1 MSVLQY
7 EKRMYGKRIHIPP
20 IPGDPGCLL
29 HSMERECMERDLI
42 TLDRVQIKDAF
53 WDKYTKLVIDQVL
66 PYQWKVLND
75 QVEGIEPSHAIRNFR
90 IAAGKESGDFYG
102 FVFQDSDVAK
112 WLEAAA
118 YSLAWH
124 RDDSL
129 EEKMDGVIELLGE
142 AMRPD
147 GYLDTYFIIRDPG
160 HEFTNLRDGHELYC
174 AGHLIEA
181 GVAYYRVTGKRNLL
195 DICIKMADH
204 IVESFHSQDLERAI
218 PGHEEIELA
227 LVRLYEVTDNRAY
240 LEMAKEFIDRRGQE
254 PHYFFE
260 EKKRPHY
267 KQIFPE
273 HDADGYHLDYAQTD
287 VPVRE
292 QKRAEGHAVRA
303 VYLYCAMADV
313 AYYTQDQELFAACE
327 RLYENITRRQMYIT
341 GGIGSSG
348 FLERFTTDYD
358 LPNAMNYSESCAS
371 IGLALFCRRMAR
383 ITGQA
388 RYMDTAEC
396 ALYNTVLAGIA
407 MDGKSFFYVN
417 PLAVWPQVC
426 MPGTSRSHVKPVR
439 QGWFACACCP
449 PNIARTLASLGE
461 YCFFTDKK
469 GFYVNLYVSGE
480 AELAIGGDT
489 FNVSIQ
495 TRFPFEGH
503 VRLTLR
509 SVSDKTPADDTN
521 LNAGKSC
528 ADAGCIRLRIPE
540 YVDSFRI
547 LVNSQE
553 QSPKVREGYAVLEG
567 PFLDG
572 DVIDLEME
580 MEPVFYS
587 ANPSVRADAG
597 RVALKMGP
605 LVYCLEQEDNGENLE
620 QLLVDPKATVRK
632 VWREDLLKGTMTL
645 ETEGYRAVFH
655 CEDQDALYAKGE
667 WTYEKQTLR
676 FVPYAYWDNRSCGEM
691 IVWVRAKQD

>member
-1 MSVLQY
+1 MPSGRDTHFALLNNY
-7 EKRMYGKRIHIPP
+7 PAYSRDLKSCE
-20 IPGDPGCLL
+20 DPLKEGVI
-29 HSMERECMERDLI
+29 MGRDLI
-42 TLDRVQIKDAF
+42 EPGKVQIRDAF
-53 WDKYTKLVIDQVL
+53 WDKYIRLVTDEVL

-75 QVEGIEPSHAIRNFR
+75 QVEGIEPSHAIRNFK
-90 IAAGKESGDFYG
+90 IAAGRESGDFYG

-118 YSLAWH
+118 YSLAWKK
-124 RDDSL
+124 DDDL
-129 EEKMDGVIELLGE
+129 EERMDGVIELLGE

-181 GVAYYRVTGKRNLL
+181 GVAYYRVTGKKNLL
-195 DICIKMADH
+195 DICVKMADH
-204 IVESFHSQDLERAI
+204 IVDVFHKGDLVRAI

-227 LVRLYEVTDNRAY
+227 LVRLYEVTGQKSY
-240 LEMAKEFIDRRGQE
+240 LEMAKEFIDRRGQK

-260 EKKRPHY
+260 ERKRPHW

-292 QKRAEGHAVRA
+292 QRQAEGHAVRA
-303 VYLYCAMADV
+303 VYLYSAMADV
-313 AYYTQDQELFAACE
+313 AYYTKDEELLGVCE
-327 RLYENITRRQMYIT
+327 RLYENITQKQMYIT

-417 PLAVWPQVC
+417 PLAVWPAVC

-461 YCFFTDKK
+461 YCFFTDEE
-469 GFYVNLYVSGE
+469 GFYVNLYVSGRSQLRLGG
-480 AELAIGGDT
+480 EL
-489 FNVSIQ
+489 FEVSIQ
-495 TRFPFEGH
+495 TRFPFDGK
-503 VRLTLR
+503 VKLTLESAADMEENAADTSGTASR
-509 SVSDKTPADDTN
+509 SGQGA
-521 LNAGKSC
+521 
-528 ADAGCIRLRIPE
+528 IRLRIPG
-540 YVDSFRI
+540 YVESYRI
-547 LVNSQE
+547 FLNS
-553 QSPKVREGYAVLEG
+553 REITPVIDKGYAVLRG
-567 PFLDG
+567 DFHDG
-572 DVIDLEME
+572 DEIALEME
-580 MEPVFYS
+580 MEPVFYY
-587 ANPSVRADAG
+587 ANPGVRADAG
-597 RVALKMGP
+597 RAALKMGP

-620 QLLVDPKATVRK
+620 QLLVSPHAPVRK
-632 VWREDLLKGTMTL
+632 VWREDLLKGCMVL
-645 ETEGYRAVFH
+645 ETEGWRAEYH
-655 CEDQDALYAKGE
+655 SKDRDALYSTGE
-667 WTYEKQTLR
+667 WTYGKKTLR
-676 FVPYAYWDNRSCGEM
+676 FVPYAYWDNRVCGEM
-691 IVWVRAKQD
+691 IVWVRVKQD

>member
-1 MSVLQY
+1 
-7 EKRMYGKRIHIPP
+7 
-20 IPGDPGCLL
+20 
-29 HSMERECMERDLI
+29 MERELI
-42 TLDRVQIKDAF
+42 ALDRVQVRDAF
-53 WDKYTKLVIDQVL
+53 WDKYTKLVIDEVL
-66 PYQWKVLND
+66 PYQWRVLND
-75 QVEGIEPSHAIRNFR
+75 QVEDIEPSHAIRNFR
-90 IAAGKESGDFYG
+90 IAAGLETGDFYG

-124 RDDSL
+124 RDDRL
-129 EEKMDGVIELLGE
+129 EEKMDGVIALLGE
-142 AMRPD
+142 AIRPD

-181 GVAYYRVTGKRNLL
+181 GVAYYKVTGKRNLL
-195 DICIKMADH
+195 EICIRMADH
-204 IVESFHSQDLERAI
+204 IVESFHRGDLERAI

-227 LVRLYEVTDNRAY
+227 LVRLFEVTQNRSY
-240 LEMAKEFIDRRGQE
+240 LEMAKEFIDRRGQK

-292 QKRAEGHAVRA
+292 QLRAEGHAVRA

-313 AYYTQDQELFAACE
+313 AYYTKDEELFRACV
-327 RLYENITRRQMYIT
+327 RLYENITGKQMYIT

-371 IGLALFCRRMAR
+371 IGLALFCRRMGR

-388 RYMDTAEC
+388 WYMDTAEC

-417 PLAVWPQVC
+417 PLAVWPKAC

-461 YCFFTDKK
+461 YCYFTDEE
-469 GFYVNLYVSGE
+469 GFYVNLYVSGQ
-480 AELAIGGDT
+480 AKLVLGGRLFDVCVKT
-489 FNVSIQ
+489 D
-495 TRFPFEGH
+495 FPFDGE
-503 VRLTLR
+503 VRITLR
-509 SVSDKTPADDTN
+509 RAEDGRDTPAADSSGN
-521 LNAGKSC
+521 GK
-528 ADAGCIRLRIPE
+528 IRLRIPE
-540 YVDSFRI
+540 YVDSFSI
-547 LVNSQE
+547 YVNSQKKMPE
-553 QSPKVREGYAVLEG
+553 VREGYALVEG
-567 PFLDG
+567 PFCDG
-572 DVIDLEME
+572 DEIRFSME

-587 ANPSVRADAG
+587 ANPNVRADAG

-620 QLLVDPKATVRK
+620 QLLVDPKAPVRK
-632 VWREDLLKGTMTL
+632 VWRKDLLKGTMVL
-645 ETEGYRAVFH
+645 EAQGYRAVFDS
-655 CEDQDALYAKGE
+655 EDANALYSRGE
-667 WTYEKQTLR
+667 WTYEPKTLT
-676 FVPYAYWDNRSCGEM
+676 FIPYAYWDNRTCGEM
-691 IVWVRAKQD
+691 IVWVRTR